1 MSRPVVLV
9 ADDEPYIRKMVA
21 AALEPENIQV
31 VQAQTGHEAL
41 EMVKQSNFD
50 LIILDIMLGDA
61 SGYDVLNQIRS
72 LGIKTPIFLLS
83 GRSEDCDKIIGF
95 GVGADSY
102 ITKPFSPSVLCAQVK
117 THIKRYKELMEAKEN
132 NNKIVLGPFMFNI
145 KTYTCY
151 KNGVALNLSSKELQ
165 LLKFFIENPNQVFS
179 KEQLYQNVWGNV
191 IIDDNT
197 IMVYIRHLR
206 SKIEDT
212 PNKPKYLQTVWGI
225 GYRFVGENE

>member
-1 MSRPVVLV
+1 MSKPRVLV
-9 ADDEPYIRKMVA
+9 ADDESYIRKMVA
-21 AALEPENIQV
+21 ASLECENIQV
-31 VQAQTGHEAL
+31 TQAETGLEAL
-41 EMVKQSNFD
+41 DMVKQDRFD
-50 LIILDIMLGDA
+50 LIILDIMLGDV
-61 SGYDVLNQIRS
+61 SGYDVINSIRS
-72 LGIKTPIFLLS
+72 LGINTPIFLLS
-83 GRSEDCDKIIGF
+83 GKREDYDKIIGF

-117 THIKRYKELMEAKEN
+117 THIRRYKELLEAKEN
-132 NNKIVLGPFMFNI
+132 NNKIVLGPFTFNI

-165 LLKFFIENPNQVFS
+165 LLKFFIESPNQVFT

-206 SKIEDT
+206 SKIEDV

-225 GYRFVGENE
+225 GYRFVA